1 MHATPS
7 VFLITSFLFLS
18 FSETPSILHSILIS
32 VLSSNPS
39 PLLVTV
45 QVSAPYITT
54 EYDSILKPET
64 TGNGFGQMVLVQMS
78 WSSGLGQKLLIT
90 YLCKNLLLVV
100 EI

>member
-7 VFLITSFLFLS
+7 VFLMTSFLFVS

-64 TGNGFGQMVLVQMS
+64 TGNGFRALVSQMALVKWSWSRCLGQMVLVQMS
-78 WSSGLGQKLLIT
+78 WSNGL
-90 YLCKNLLLVV
+90 
-100 EI
+100 